1 MSFDWHEYFVLGR
14 ELTARQTLTV
24 SDEALL
30 RTAISRVYYSVY
42 HRALV
47 VATAKDHYQYPRGAG
62 LGAHEAL
69 IQHFLQY
76 ADADRQAIAGSLETL
91 RNLRVRADYYDRIS
105 PTALTRNNVLLTFA
119 LADTTLHNLNTL

>member
-1 MSFDWHEYFVLGR
+1 MSFDWHEYFILGR
-14 ELTARQTLTV
+14 ELAARQASAV

-42 HRALV
+42 HRALA
-47 VATAKDHYQYPRGAG
+47 VATTKDHYQYPRGAG

-76 ADADRQAIAGSLETL
+76 ADGDRQAIAGSLETL
-91 RNLRVRADYYDRIS
+91 RNLRVRADYYDRIP

-119 LADTTLHNLNTL
+119 LAESTLRNLAAL